1 MTRYY
6 LDIDDELAAKL
17 KQVNEQ
23 DIIEVLNKLA
33 EKESSADELA
43 AYDSVSEIMADS
55 TLSEAEKK
63 RLKLKAERRSDICK
77 R

>member
-17 KQVNEQ
+17 KQVDEQ
-23 DIIEVLNKLA
+23 DIVEVLTKLA
-33 EKESSADELA
+33 EKETSSDELA
-43 AYDSVSEIMADS
+43 AYDSVTEIMSDTS
-55 TLSEAEKK
+55 LSEAERK
-63 RLKLKAERRSDICK
+63 RLKLKAERRSDISK